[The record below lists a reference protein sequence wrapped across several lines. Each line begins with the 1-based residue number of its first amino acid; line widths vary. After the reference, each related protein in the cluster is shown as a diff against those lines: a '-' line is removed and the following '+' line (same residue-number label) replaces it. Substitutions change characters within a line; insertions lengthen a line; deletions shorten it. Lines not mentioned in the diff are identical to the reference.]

1 MGIFYNRKNTIA
13 VGDTTFEIAKV
24 LTLQQTVE
32 FIYADAFVK
41 MATENYKSSL
51 LLNQILVIS
60 VIHY

>member
-1 MGIFYNRKNTIA
+1 MGIFYNRKNIIA

-41 MATENYKSSL
+41 MATETTSPVYYLIK
-51 LLNQILVIS
+51 
-60 VIHY
+60 YW